1 MGRLNG
7 KESSWLPIN
16 TLSDDDFLQ
25 IDLGSVYS
33 LCGVATQG
41 SPKADEWTKT
51 YKISTSLDNSTWTA
65 YAENNSVKVLFIQ

>member
-7 KESSWLPIN
+7 QASWLPSN

-41 SPKADEWTKT
+41 SRNANEWTKT
-51 YKISTSLDNSTWTA
+51 YKIMTSLDNSIWTS
-65 YAENNSVKVLFIQ
+65 YAENNRVKVLVLQ